1 MLESKIAL
9 AQSLSN
15 GGVQIVPIVRT
26 SRLRL
31 PFFGLIWSRPEAV
44 QVQNGDEELIVLQV
58 RDRTRIWQ
66 IGLTILFTM
75 TGSLIF
81 RLLNRP
87 G

>member
-1 MLESKIAL
+1 MLESKL
-9 AQSLSN
+9 SLTHSRSN
-15 GGVQIVPIVRT
+15 GSVQIVPIVRI

-44 QVQNGDEELIVLQV
+44 QVQNGDDALIVLRV

-81 RLLNRP
+81 RLLNRS